1 VSPTGRTQFIIIS
14 PDAAII
20 ESEAAY
26 LDTVRQLD
34 DEDKLVGDP
43 LTVARVARITGRL
56 VSIAVADFPASADW
70 KWSVAIVDDAE
81 TVNAWCMAGGRMA
94 VYTGLFDQLE
104 LTDDEFAQIM
114 GHEISHALANH
125 TAERMSRAMAT
136 AAGVAVIGAASDN
149 SGAAIAGAAVLANVA
164 LTLPNSRDAENEA
177 DVMGMV
183 LATKAGYDPEAAVTL
198 WQKMG
203 DLSDERPAEFLSTH
217 PRPRK
222 SAGRAQCHDPPDA
235 GDQSRSDQ
243 GADSPG
249 HDRSIRRSPTPDLL
263 PDGVE
268 EVQVVLILVEDI
280 DNDLLLRPAHHVV
293 VLAALREVHLGAEE
307 ASSLSTTI
315 SDANRRH
322 RVAGDDLPAPHR

>member
-1 VSPTGRTQFIIIS
+1 MCRDKMIMRTRYWVLLAFWMLLSSCAVSPTGRTQFIIIS

-26 LDTVRQLD
+26 MDTVRQLD

-56 VSIAVADFPASADW
+56 VSIAVTDFSTSADW

-94 VYTGLFDQLE
+94 VYTGLFDKLE

-136 AAGVAVIGAASDN
+136 ATGMAVIGAASDN
-149 SGAAIAGAAVLANVA
+149 SSVAMAGASVLANVA

-203 DLSDERPAEFLSTH
+203 DLNDERPAEFLSTH
-217 PRPRK
+217 PAPENR
-222 SAGRAQCHDPPDA
+222 Q
-235 GDQSRSDQ
+235 
-243 GADSPG
+243 
-249 HDRSIRRSPTPDLL
+249 
-263 PDGVE
+263 
-268 EVQVVLILVEDI
+268 
-280 DNDLLLRPAHHVV
+280 
-293 VLAALREVHLGAEE
+293 AALNVMIPRMLKINPDRTKAPIHPV
-307 ASSLSTTI
+307 TI
-315 SDANRRH
+315 
-322 RVAGDDLPAPHR
+322 VK

>member
-1 VSPTGRTQFIIIS
+1 MRRSSILTGTKRWIILAVWVLLSSCAVSPTGRTQFIIIS
-14 PDAAII
+14 PDAAIV

-56 VSIAVADFPASADW
+56 VSIAVADFPESADW
-70 KWSVAIVDDAE
+70 KWSVAIVDDRE

-94 VYTGLFDQLE
+94 VYTGLFDKLK

-149 SGAAIAGAAVLANVA
+149 SGAAVVGAAVLANVA
-164 LTLPNSRDAENEA
+164 LTLPNSREAENEA

-183 LATKAGYDPEAAVTL
+183 IATKAGYDPEAAVTL

-203 DLSDERPAEFLSTH
+203 DMSDERPAEFLSTH
-217 PRPRK
+217 PAPENR
-222 SAGRAQCHDPPDA
+222 Q
-235 GDQSRSDQ
+235 
-243 GADSPG
+243 
-249 HDRSIRRSPTPDLL
+249 
-263 PDGVE
+263 
-268 EVQVVLILVEDI
+268 
-280 DNDLLLRPAHHVV
+280 
-293 VLAALREVHLGAEE
+293 AALNAMIPRMLEINPSRTKAPIHPV
-307 ASSLSTTI
+307 TI
-315 SDANRRH
+315 
-322 RVAGDDLPAPHR
+322 VQ

>member
-1 VSPTGRTQFIIIS
+1 MGHDKMIMRTKRWAILVVWVLLSSCAVSPTGRTQFIIIS

-56 VSIAVADFPASADW
+56 VSIAVADFPASAEW

-203 DLSDERPAEFLSTH
+203 DMSDERPAEFLSTH
-217 PRPRK
+217 PAPENR
-222 SAGRAQCHDPPDA
+222 Q
-235 GDQSRSDQ
+235 
-243 GADSPG
+243 
-249 HDRSIRRSPTPDLL
+249 
-263 PDGVE
+263 
-268 EVQVVLILVEDI
+268 
-280 DNDLLLRPAHHVV
+280 
-293 VLAALREVHLGAEE
+293 AALNAMIPPMLEINPDRTKAPIHPV
-307 ASSLSTTI
+307 TI
-315 SDANRRH
+315 
-322 RVAGDDLPAPHR
+322 VQ

>member
-1 VSPTGRTQFIIIS
+1 MCRDKIIMRTRYWALLAVWMLLSSCAVSPTGRTQFIIIS

-26 LDTVRQLD
+26 MDTVRQLD

-56 VSIAVADFPASADW
+56 VSIAVTDFSTSTDW

-94 VYTGLFDQLE
+94 VYTGLFDKLE

-136 AAGVAVIGAASDN
+136 ATGLAVIGAASDN
-149 SGAAIAGAAVLANVA
+149 SSVAMAGASVLANVA

-203 DLSDERPAEFLSTH
+203 DLNDERPAEFLSTH
-217 PRPRK
+217 PAPENR
-222 SAGRAQCHDPPDA
+222 Q
-235 GDQSRSDQ
+235 
-243 GADSPG
+243 
-249 HDRSIRRSPTPDLL
+249 
-263 PDGVE
+263 
-268 EVQVVLILVEDI
+268 
-280 DNDLLLRPAHHVV
+280 
-293 VLAALREVHLGAEE
+293 AALNVMIPRMLEINPDRTKAPIHPV
-307 ASSLSTTI
+307 TI
-315 SDANRRH
+315 
-322 RVAGDDLPAPHR
+322 VQ

>member
-1 VSPTGRTQFIIIS
+1 MIIRAGHWALLAVWVLLSSCAVSPTGRTQFIIIS

-26 LDTVRQLD
+26 IDTVRQLD

-56 VSIAVADFPASADW
+56 VSIAVADFPESADW
-70 KWSVAIVDDAE
+70 KWSVAIVDDTE

-94 VYTGLFDQLE
+94 VYTGLFDQLK

-136 AAGVAVIGAASDN
+136 ATGMAVIGAASDN
-149 SGAAIAGAAVLANVA
+149 SSVAIAGASVLANVA

-203 DLSDERPAEFLSTH
+203 DLNEERPAEFLSTH
-217 PRPRK
+217 PAPENR
-222 SAGRAQCHDPPDA
+222 Q
-235 GDQSRSDQ
+235 
-243 GADSPG
+243 
-249 HDRSIRRSPTPDLL
+249 
-263 PDGVE
+263 
-268 EVQVVLILVEDI
+268 
-280 DNDLLLRPAHHVV
+280 
-293 VLAALREVHLGAEE
+293 AALNAMIPRMLEINPVRTKAPIHPV
-307 ASSLSTTI
+307 TI
-315 SDANRRH
+315 
-322 RVAGDDLPAPHR
+322 VQ

>member
-1 VSPTGRTQFIIIS
+1 MNSRFSQRVLTALTLCWLVGCAVSPTGRSQFILIS
-14 PDAAII
+14 PDAAIV

-34 DEDKLVGDP
+34 DEDKLVDDP

-56 VSIAVADFPASADW
+56 VSVAVSEFPESADW
-70 KWSVAIVDDAE
+70 KWSVAIVDDAD

-94 VYTGLFDQLE
+94 VYTGLFDQLD

-149 SGAAIAGAAVLANVA
+149 SGAAMAGAAVIANVA
-164 LTLPNSRDAENEA
+164 LTLPNSREAENEA

-183 LATKAGYDPEAAVTL
+183 LATQAGYDPEAAVTL

-217 PRPRK
+217 PAPENR
-222 SAGRAQCHDPPDA
+222 Q
-235 GDQSRSDQ
+235 
-243 GADSPG
+243 
-249 HDRSIRRSPTPDLL
+249 
-263 PDGVE
+263 
-268 EVQVVLILVEDI
+268 
-280 DNDLLLRPAHHVV
+280 
-293 VLAALREVHLGAEE
+293 AALNAMIPRMLEINPDRARAPIHP
-307 ASSLSTTI
+307 
-315 SDANRRH
+315 
-322 RVAGDDLPAPHR
+322 VAIVR

>member
-1 VSPTGRTQFIIIS
+1 MGHDKMIMRTKQWAILVVWVLLSSCAVSPTGRTQFIIIS

-34 DEDKLVGDP
+34 DEDKLVRDP

-217 PRPRK
+217 PAPENR
-222 SAGRAQCHDPPDA
+222 Q
-235 GDQSRSDQ
+235 
-243 GADSPG
+243 
-249 HDRSIRRSPTPDLL
+249 
-263 PDGVE
+263 
-268 EVQVVLILVEDI
+268 
-280 DNDLLLRPAHHVV
+280 
-293 VLAALREVHLGAEE
+293 AALNAMISPMLEINPDRTKALIHPV
-307 ASSLSTTI
+307 TI
-315 SDANRRH
+315 
-322 RVAGDDLPAPHR
+322 VQ

>member
-1 VSPTGRTQFIIIS
+1 MNGRFSQRVLTALTLCWLVGCAVSPTGRSQFILIS

-34 DEDKLVGDP
+34 DEDKLVDDP

-56 VSIAVADFPASADW
+56 VSIAVREFPESADW
-70 KWSVAIVDDAE
+70 KWSVAIVDDAD

-94 VYTGLFDQLE
+94 VYTGLFDQLD

-149 SGAAIAGAAVLANVA
+149 SGAAMAGAAVIANVA
-164 LTLPNSRDAENEA
+164 LTLPNSREAENEA

-183 LATKAGYDPEAAVTL
+183 LATQAGFDPEAAVTL

-203 DLSDERPAEFLSTH
+203 DLNDERPAEFLSTH
-217 PRPRK
+217 PAPENR
-222 SAGRAQCHDPPDA
+222 Q
-235 GDQSRSDQ
+235 
-243 GADSPG
+243 
-249 HDRSIRRSPTPDLL
+249 
-263 PDGVE
+263 
-268 EVQVVLILVEDI
+268 
-280 DNDLLLRPAHHVV
+280 
-293 VLAALREVHLGAEE
+293 AALNAMIPRMLEINPDRARAPIHPV
-307 ASSLSTTI
+307 TI
-315 SDANRRH
+315 VR
-322 RVAGDDLPAPHR
+322 

>member
-1 VSPTGRTQFIIIS
+1 MGHDKMIMRTKRWAILVVWVLLSSCAVSPTGRTQFIIIS

-56 VSIAVADFPASADW
+56 VSIAVADFPASAGW

-149 SGAAIAGAAVLANVA
+149 SGAAMAGAAVLANVA

-203 DLSDERPAEFLSTH
+203 DVSDERPAEFLSTH
-217 PRPRK
+217 PAPENR
-222 SAGRAQCHDPPDA
+222 Q
-235 GDQSRSDQ
+235 
-243 GADSPG
+243 
-249 HDRSIRRSPTPDLL
+249 
-263 PDGVE
+263 
-268 EVQVVLILVEDI
+268 
-280 DNDLLLRPAHHVV
+280 
-293 VLAALREVHLGAEE
+293 AALNAMIPRMLEINADRTKAPIHPV
-307 ASSLSTTI
+307 TI
-315 SDANRRH
+315 
-322 RVAGDDLPAPHR
+322 VQ

>member
-1 VSPTGRTQFIIIS
+1 MGHDKMIMRTKRWAILVVWVLLSSCAVSPTGRTQFIIIS

-56 VSIAVADFPASADW
+56 VSIAVTDFPASADW

-149 SGAAIAGAAVLANVA
+149 SGAAMAGAAVLANVA

-203 DLSDERPAEFLSTH
+203 DLSDERSAEFLSTH
-217 PRPRK
+217 PAPENR
-222 SAGRAQCHDPPDA
+222 Q
-235 GDQSRSDQ
+235 
-243 GADSPG
+243 
-249 HDRSIRRSPTPDLL
+249 
-263 PDGVE
+263 
-268 EVQVVLILVEDI
+268 
-280 DNDLLLRPAHHVV
+280 
-293 VLAALREVHLGAEE
+293 AALNAMIPRMLEINPDRTKAPIHPV
-307 ASSLSTTI
+307 TI
-315 SDANRRH
+315 
-322 RVAGDDLPAPHR
+322 VQ

>member
-1 VSPTGRTQFIIIS
+1 MFTSPVKPSPYRLILIVLISVLTGCATSPTGRTQFILIS
-14 PDAAII
+14 PDAAIL

-34 DEDKLVGDP
+34 EEDKLVSDP

-56 VSIAVADFPASADW
+56 VSIAVTDFPESGDW
-70 KWSVAIVDDAE
+70 KWSVAIVDDTE

-149 SGAAIAGAAVLANVA
+149 SGAAMAGASVIANVA

-203 DLSDERPAEFLSTH
+203 DLSDDRPAEFLSTH
-217 PRPRK
+217 PAPENR
-222 SAGRAQCHDPPDA
+222 Q
-235 GDQSRSDQ
+235 
-243 GADSPG
+243 
-249 HDRSIRRSPTPDLL
+249 
-263 PDGVE
+263 
-268 EVQVVLILVEDI
+268 
-280 DNDLLLRPAHHVV
+280 
-293 VLAALREVHLGAEE
+293 AALNTMIPRMLQVNPDRTKAPIHPV
-307 ASSLSTTI
+307 TI
-315 SDANRRH
+315 
-322 RVAGDDLPAPHR
+322 VQ

>member
-1 VSPTGRTQFIIIS
+1 MNSRLIQRVLTALTLCWLVGCAVSPTGRSQFILIS

-34 DEDKLVGDP
+34 DEDKLVDDP

-56 VSIAVADFPASADW
+56 VSIAVSEFPESADW
-70 KWSVAIVDDAE
+70 KWSVAIVDDAD

-94 VYTGLFDQLE
+94 VYTGLFDQLD

-149 SGAAIAGAAVLANVA
+149 SGAAMAGAAVIANVA
-164 LTLPNSRDAENEA
+164 LTLPNSREAESEA

-183 LATKAGYDPEAAVTL
+183 LATQAGYDPEAAVTL

-203 DLSDERPAEFLSTH
+203 DLNDERPAEFLSTH
-217 PRPRK
+217 PAPENR
-222 SAGRAQCHDPPDA
+222 Q
-235 GDQSRSDQ
+235 
-243 GADSPG
+243 
-249 HDRSIRRSPTPDLL
+249 
-263 PDGVE
+263 
-268 EVQVVLILVEDI
+268 
-280 DNDLLLRPAHHVV
+280 
-293 VLAALREVHLGAEE
+293 AALNAMIPRMLEINPDRAKAPIHP
-307 ASSLSTTI
+307 
-315 SDANRRH
+315 
-322 RVAGDDLPAPHR
+322 VAIVR

>member
-1 VSPTGRTQFIIIS
+1 MCRDKIIMCTRYWALLAVWILLSSCAVSPTGRTQFIIIS

-26 LDTVRQLD
+26 MDTVRQLD
-34 DEDKLVGDP
+34 DQDKLVGDP

-56 VSIAVADFPASADW
+56 VSIAVADFSTSADW

-94 VYTGLFDQLE
+94 VYTGLFDKLE

-136 AAGVAVIGAASDN
+136 ATGMAVISAASDN
-149 SGAAIAGAAVLANVA
+149 SSVAMAGASVLANVA

-183 LATKAGYDPEAAVTL
+183 LATKAGFDPEAAVTL

-203 DLSDERPAEFLSTH
+203 DLNDERPAEFLSTH
-217 PRPRK
+217 PAPENR
-222 SAGRAQCHDPPDA
+222 Q
-235 GDQSRSDQ
+235 
-243 GADSPG
+243 
-249 HDRSIRRSPTPDLL
+249 
-263 PDGVE
+263 
-268 EVQVVLILVEDI
+268 
-280 DNDLLLRPAHHVV
+280 
-293 VLAALREVHLGAEE
+293 AALNVMIPRMLKINPDRTKAPIHPV
-307 ASSLSTTI
+307 TI
-315 SDANRRH
+315 
-322 RVAGDDLPAPHR
+322 VK

>member
-1 VSPTGRTQFIIIS
+1 VEVLASLFTHELLTNEELGVLAQPNAQRHCTVLSKLTRLITGLMLVTLVGCATSPTGRTQFILIS

-20 ESEAAY
+20 ESETAY
-26 LDTVRQLD
+26 LDTVRQLED
-34 DEDKLVGDP
+34 DDKLVNDP
-43 LTVARVARITGRL
+43 LSVARVARITGRL
-56 VSIAVADFPASADW
+56 VSIAIADYPESADW

-136 AAGVAVIGAASDN
+136 AAGVAVVGAASDN
-149 SGAAIAGAAVLANVA
+149 SGAAMAGAALIANVA

-177 DVMGMV
+177 DILGMV

-203 DLSDERPAEFLSTH
+203 DLSDDRPAEFLSTH
-217 PRPRK
+217 PAPENR
-222 SAGRAQCHDPPDA
+222 Q
-235 GDQSRSDQ
+235 
-243 GADSPG
+243 
-249 HDRSIRRSPTPDLL
+249 
-263 PDGVE
+263 
-268 EVQVVLILVEDI
+268 
-280 DNDLLLRPAHHVV
+280 
-293 VLAALREVHLGAEE
+293 AALNAMIPHMLKINPSRDKAPIHPV
-307 ASSLSTTI
+307 TI
-315 SDANRRH
+315 
-322 RVAGDDLPAPHR
+322 VQ

>member
-1 VSPTGRTQFIIIS
+1 MNTNLTKTLLTALTVYWLVGCAVSPTGRSQFILIS

-34 DEDKLVGDP
+34 DADQLVSDP
-43 LTVARVARITGRL
+43 LVVARVARITGRL
-56 VSIAVADFPASADW
+56 VSIAVNEFPESADW

-94 VYTGLFDQLE
+94 VYTGLFDQLD

-149 SGAAIAGAAVLANVA
+149 SGAAMAGAAVIANVA
-164 LTLPNSRDAENEA
+164 LTLPNSREAENEA

-183 LATKAGYDPEAAVTL
+183 TATQAGYDPEAAVTL

-203 DLSDERPAEFLSTH
+203 DLSDDRPAEFLSTH
-217 PRPRK
+217 PAPENR
-222 SAGRAQCHDPPDA
+222 Q
-235 GDQSRSDQ
+235 
-243 GADSPG
+243 
-249 HDRSIRRSPTPDLL
+249 
-263 PDGVE
+263 
-268 EVQVVLILVEDI
+268 
-280 DNDLLLRPAHHVV
+280 
-293 VLAALREVHLGAEE
+293 AALNAMIPRMLEINPDRTKAPIHPV
-307 ASSLSTTI
+307 TI
-315 SDANRRH
+315 
-322 RVAGDDLPAPHR
+322 VQ

>member
-1 VSPTGRTQFIIIS
+1 MCRDKITMRTKYWGLFAVSMLLCSCAVSPTGRTQFIIIS

-26 LDTVRQLD
+26 MDTVRQLD

-56 VSIAVADFPASADW
+56 VSIAVADFSTSADW

-94 VYTGLFDQLE
+94 VYTGLFDKLE

-136 AAGVAVIGAASDN
+136 ATGMAVIGAASDN
-149 SGAAIAGAAVLANVA
+149 SSVAMAGASVLANVA

-203 DLSDERPAEFLSTH
+203 DLNDERPAEFLSTH
-217 PRPRK
+217 PAPENR
-222 SAGRAQCHDPPDA
+222 Q
-235 GDQSRSDQ
+235 
-243 GADSPG
+243 
-249 HDRSIRRSPTPDLL
+249 
-263 PDGVE
+263 
-268 EVQVVLILVEDI
+268 
-280 DNDLLLRPAHHVV
+280 
-293 VLAALREVHLGAEE
+293 AALNVMIPRMLKINPDRTKAPIHPV
-307 ASSLSTTI
+307 TI
-315 SDANRRH
+315 
-322 RVAGDDLPAPHR
+322 VK

>member
-1 VSPTGRTQFIIIS
+1 MEVLASLFAQELVTNEELAVLAQPSAQRHRTVLSKLTRLITGLMLVALVGCATSPTGRTQFILIS

-20 ESEAAY
+20 ESETAY
-26 LDTVRQLD
+26 LDTVRQLED
-34 DEDKLVGDP
+34 DDKLVNDP
-43 LTVARVARITGRL
+43 LSVARVARITGRL
-56 VSIAVADFPASADW
+56 VSIAIADYPESANW

-149 SGAAIAGAAVLANVA
+149 SGAAMAGAALIANVA

-177 DVMGMV
+177 DIMGMV
-183 LATKAGYDPEAAVTL
+183 LASKAGYDPEAAVTL

-203 DLSDERPAEFLSTH
+203 DLSDDRPAEFLSTH
-217 PRPRK
+217 PAPENR
-222 SAGRAQCHDPPDA
+222 Q
-235 GDQSRSDQ
+235 
-243 GADSPG
+243 
-249 HDRSIRRSPTPDLL
+249 
-263 PDGVE
+263 
-268 EVQVVLILVEDI
+268 
-280 DNDLLLRPAHHVV
+280 
-293 VLAALREVHLGAEE
+293 AALNAMIPHMLKINPSRDKAPIHPV
-307 ASSLSTTI
+307 TI
-315 SDANRRH
+315 
-322 RVAGDDLPAPHR
+322 VQ